1 MLSKEATIELVRIL
15 KEDFAQDLTFEE
27 AFEVGTHLVRF
38 FDKLQE
44 LQSVHRESSPKGKT
58 G

>member
-1 MLSKEATIELVRIL
+1 MLSKETTTELVKIL
-15 KEDFAQDLTFEE
+15 KEDFGQNLTFEE

-44 LQSVHRESSPKGKT
+44 LLSRHKESPPE
-58 G
+58 